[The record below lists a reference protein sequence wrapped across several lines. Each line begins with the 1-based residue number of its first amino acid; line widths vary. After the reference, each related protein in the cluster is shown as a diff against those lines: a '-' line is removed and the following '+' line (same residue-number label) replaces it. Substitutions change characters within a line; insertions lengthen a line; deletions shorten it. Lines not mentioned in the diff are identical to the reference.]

1 MNGFKS
7 NYTPNLIHGTSL
19 TYLGISQLRRLTIKW
34 EKVLWQALLYG
45 NESRDHHVKYD
56 IPHKGTNQYYA
67 AMQILVS
74 PYLEVRR
81 YNENLNY
88 FTK

>member
-1 MNGFKS
+1 MK
-7 NYTPNLIHGTSL
+7 
-19 TYLGISQLRRLTIKW
+19 
-34 EKVLWQALLYG
+34 KVLWQTLLYG

-81 YNENLNY
+81 YNDNLNY
-88 FTK
+88 LRNNVIFDLLTFVEEMFGHL